1 MHIETLTA
9 DNDIRQQLWLE
20 YLEGTPLSELSD
32 TKIKIIQEDEQ
43 YQKLKEV
50 KQSLLENPP
59 SDFFYKI
66 LSSFTPIEQEVMC
79 MLVLGYE
86 IKEISQYNSIS
97 EVRLHQMMGNI
108 RNSNIWKELYGSKKR
123 TQRQ

>member
-32 TKIKIIQEDEQ
+32 TKNKMIQEDEQ

-66 LSSFTPIEQEVMC
+66 LSSFTPFEQEVMC

-108 RNSNIWKELYGSKKR
+108 RNSNIWKKMYGSKER